1 MCYLFPAFTETTE
14 IHHLFGLLV
23 PGFKPRESE
32 KFTVFCE
39 WYNSIPF
46 RNFRTNGKRSQT
58 TLEIP
63 VSQNLEKLGGGG
75 P

>member
-1 MCYLFPAFTETTE
+1 M
-14 IHHLFGLLV
+14 

-32 KFTVFCE
+32 KFNGILRIVQLNPVPVFGAKKYQYHLTE
-39 WYNSIPF
+39 LH

-58 TLEIP
+58 TLEIT
-63 VSQNLEKLGGGG
+63 VSQNLVKLGGGG

>member
-32 KFTVFCE
+32 KFTGILRMVQL
-39 WYNSIPF
+39 NTV